1 MAYFLKRRTFH
12 VPNLIPLIKYMK
24 RSAFESIKSN
34 MSNLGRPTN

>member
-24 RSAFESIKSN
+24 RSAFESTLRNI
-34 MSNLGRPTN
+34 SNLG